1 MPNNHYLLN
10 QITQRYTLP
19 LSGDKEYLYSHLHAA
34 GLDDRFLAAI
44 LHSFEDHPFNTE
56 EFAPFDIEM
65 IVDYIQHTHVL
76 YLQKTL
82 PELEQS
88 ILLLSNHYEEGHPLL
103 RQLHG
108 FFHSYYQD
116 LTTHVREE
124 EEKFLPYVALLGQAH
139 RNPQHF
145 SSYITTCNNYS
156 VRQFLDGH
164 HDTEDELAGIRSII
178 RQYTPPPTNQ
188 SLYRILLLQL
198 QTFEQDLHVHAQM
211 EEEVLIP
218 KALELE
224 KSLTLKITEAGQR
237 N

>member
-1 MPNNHYLLN
+1 MLNRNYLLT

-19 LSGDKEYLYSHLHAA
+19 LSGERDYLYAHLHAA
-34 GLDDRFLAAI
+34 GLDAGFLAAI
-44 LHSFEDHPFNTE
+44 IDSFEENSFNAA
-56 EFAPFDIEM
+56 EFAAFDIEM

-88 ILLLSNHYEEGHPLL
+88 IFLLHDYYEEGHPLL

-108 FFHSYYQD
+108 FFHDYYQD

-124 EEKFLPYVALLGQAH
+124 EDKLLPYIALLRKAGHTQ
-139 RNPQHF
+139 RSF
-145 SSYITTCNNYS
+145 SAFISSIGNYS
-156 VRQFLDGH
+156 VRKFLTGH
-164 HDTEDELAGIRSII
+164 HDTEDELAEIRRII
-178 RQYTPPPTNQ
+178 HQYTPPPTNQ

-198 QTFEQDLHVHAQM
+198 QTFEQDLHVHAHM

-224 KSLTLKITEAGQR
+224 EALIAGIEQAGKH